1 LTDSGSFLCLQ
12 GRKQWQSQYSYLS
25 CSFTFPSLFC
35 VLFFCSVFLL
45 SVFALI
51 FPPVSVSF
59 SPLGFSPSRRPP
71 CLLSFSLLFWFS
83 LLVPLCF
90 FFLPLCSFS
99 PCSFVLSVFLCV
111 RLFGGE
117 GGKVVQPETR
127 LTLVRWLANAALC
140 FCLVCFS
147 SRPLV
152 FSVFSLGFCLWFSYD
167 FSPVPVAVFFL
178 CSPPL
183 PLFCSAFYRARELAP
198 KASPCYSP
206 AFTGLLINPRAGSWA
221 KEVVHDRIE
230 LLPFS
235 LLNRL
240 SPREMEGIMNSS
252 SKRRRLCPWE

>member
-1 LTDSGSFLCLQ
+1 MEKPILLSVLLLYFSFSFLC
-12 GRKQWQSQYSYLS
+12 
-25 CSFTFPSLFC
+25 F
-35 VLFFCSVFLL
+35 VFCSVFLL
-45 SVFALI
+45 SF
-51 FPPVSVSF
+51 F
-59 SPLGFSPSRRPP
+59 
-71 CLLSFSLLFWFS
+71 LLFLFRFLLWVFLRLVVPPLSSLFFS
-83 LLVPLCF
+83 SVLVFPARSSVF
-90 FFLPLCSFS
+90 FFVS

-206 AFTGLLINPRAGSWA
+206 AFTGLLINPRAGLWA

-230 LLPFS
+230 LLPFP

-240 SPREMEGIMNSS
+240 SRREMEGIMNSS
-252 SKRRRLCPWE
+252 SKRRHLCPWE